1 MTVIRPNSISGISS
15 ITGQGGDITIFR
27 ADGTTA
33 DVIVNNITSG
43 IITATHYGS
52 GANLTSLPAGQLTGT
67 VADARLSTVSSSKLS
82 GALPALD
89 GSALTGV
96 GASFGNSSVNTSGII
111 TATSFVPTTGQLS
124 HRNLIINGDMRV
136 AQRGVSTT
144 SNGYGFVDRFQT
156 SLGSL
161 STGGNVTRSQQ
172 SLSSSDTG
180 PWQAGFRK
188 YARMATVG
196 AGTANANGYI
206 EIYTRLEAQDI
217 ANSGWDYKSTSGKI
231 TLSFWFRCSANQTF
245 YAYLMSSD
253 GTSQSYPFSF
263 TASGNNTWTKITHTI
278 PGNSN
283 LTFDNDNGSGL
294 TLYWIPFFGTDYTN
308 NKTLNTWS
316 ALDQNNQI
324 PDMASTWLTSGAAT
338 WDITGIQLEVGPVA
352 TPFEHISIAE
362 NKRRC
367 YRYCQRGRHIS
378 SCLVGTPGTYYFS
391 RGYINLFT
399 PMRATISG
407 TLKAA
412 TWNLNRYFQYMTWSS
427 GTNVTAAPA
436 SVTFSSLSISDA
448 SSDIVGCV
456 LHISISSGSSNSP
469 LPANGPGSNN
479 VYPIEYYDVLLEAEL

>member
-1 MTVIRPNSISGISS
+1 MSTLKVDAIRHNSATSDA
-15 ITGQGGDITIFR
+15 ITTA
-27 ADGTTA
+27 ADGTCTA
-33 DVIVNNITSG
+33 K
-43 IITATHYGS
+43 
-52 GANLTSLPAGQLTGT
+52 LTSVG
-67 VADARLSTVSSSKLS
+67 
-82 GALPALD
+82 
-89 GSALTGV
+89 GS
-96 GASFGNSSVNTSGII
+96 
-111 TATSFVPTTGQLS
+111 QLS
-124 HRNLIINGDMRV
+124 NRNIIINGDMRV

-217 ANSGWDYKSTSGKI
+217 ANSGWDYVSASGKI

-308 NKTLNTWS
+308 NKTLNTW
-316 ALDQNNQI
+316 AAHDQNNQI

-338 WDITGIQLEVGPVA
+338 WDITGIQLEVGDTA
-352 TPFEHISIAE
+352 TSFEHRLLSDE
-362 NKRRC
+362 LLKC
-367 YRYCQRGRHIS
+367 YRYYYRLKGENNKTYMIGMSDNDNVNIYGFFHFPVEMRIPPASIEQNGTAGHYKVRRDTTK
-378 SCLVGTPGTYYFS
+378 SCTGVPTYVDS
-391 RGYINLFT
+391 RVFYCRVNF
-399 PMRATISG
+399 P
-407 TLKAA
+407 
-412 TWNLNRYFQYMTWSS
+412 SS
-427 GTNVTAAPA
+427 GHGWGTGQM
-436 SVTFSSLSISDA
+436 LWCQ
-448 SSDIVGCV
+448 G
-456 LHISISSGSSNSP
+456 GSSSSYIGFP
-469 LPANGPGSNN
+469 
-479 VYPIEYYDVLLEAEL
+479 AEL

>member
-1 MTVIRPNSISGISS
+1 MSTLKVDAIRHNSATSDA
-15 ITGQGGDITIFR
+15 ITTA
-27 ADGTTA
+27 ADGTCTA
-33 DVIVNNITSG
+33 K
-43 IITATHYGS
+43 
-52 GANLTSLPAGQLTGT
+52 LTSVG
-67 VADARLSTVSSSKLS
+67 
-82 GALPALD
+82 
-89 GSALTGV
+89 GS
-96 GASFGNSSVNTSGII
+96 
-111 TATSFVPTTGQLS
+111 QLS
-124 HRNLIINGDMRV
+124 NRNIIINGDMRV

-217 ANSGWDYKSTSGKI
+217 ANSGWDYVSASGKI

-253 GTSQSYPFSF
+253 GTSQSYAFSF

-308 NKTLNTWS
+308 NKTLNTW
-316 ALDQNNQI
+316 AAHDQNNQI

-338 WDITGIQLEVGPVA
+338 WDITGIQLEVGDTA
-352 TPFEHISIAE
+352 TSFEHRLLSDE
-362 NKRRC
+362 LLKC
-367 YRYCQRGRHIS
+367 YRYYYRLKGENNKTYMIGMSDNDNVNIYGFFHFPVEMRIPPASIEQNGTAGHYKVRRDTTK
-378 SCLVGTPGTYYFS
+378 SCTGVPTYVDS
-391 RGYINLFT
+391 RVFYCRVNF
-399 PMRATISG
+399 P
-407 TLKAA
+407 
-412 TWNLNRYFQYMTWSS
+412 SS
-427 GTNVTAAPA
+427 GHGWGTGQM
-436 SVTFSSLSISDA
+436 LWCQ
-448 SSDIVGCV
+448 G
-456 LHISISSGSSNSP
+456 GSSSSY
-469 LPANGPGSNN
+469 LGFS
-479 VYPIEYYDVLLEAEL
+479 AEL